1 MILAYCAQC
10 IAKPKFACALR
21 FSWAATSSSLAN
33 MTSSIKPEVHNI
45 SLRRQKWTEPRLSVT
60 CTKNL
65 AKIGRVVSEDMVA
78 DRQTHTHPDRHAH
91 HNTPLPYRGR
101 SNKTEYC
108 EYAGASSFHAYA
120 TNTLSWT
127 CNVKDADNA
136 SRKAR
141 DHAIA
146 PPDDTRQYPA

>member
-1 MILAYCAQC
+1 M
-10 IAKPKFACALR
+10 
-21 FSWAATSSSLAN
+21 
-33 MTSSIKPEVHNI
+33 
-45 SLRRQKWTEPRLSVT
+45 
-60 CTKNL
+60 
-65 AKIGRVVSEDMVA
+65 
-78 DRQTHTHPDRHAH
+78 
-91 HNTPLPYRGR
+91 
-101 SNKTEYC
+101 EYC

-146 PPDDTRQYPA
+146 PPDDTRQYPP